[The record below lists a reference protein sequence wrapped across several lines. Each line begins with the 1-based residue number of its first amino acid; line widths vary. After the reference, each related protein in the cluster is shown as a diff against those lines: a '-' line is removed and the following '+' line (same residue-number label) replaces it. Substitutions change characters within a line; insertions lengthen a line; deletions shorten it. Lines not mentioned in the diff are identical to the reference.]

1 MNKLLPTV
9 LLVLLAA
16 GPATAGEQD
25 FTLVNRTGVEI
36 YELYIRP
43 ALAHDWQEDVLS
55 KDTLPDGQEIEIS
68 FDLGEEADH
77 WNIRVVDGDGDA
89 IDWPEVDLTE
99 ISTIVLSFEDGQPM
113 ARYE

>member
-1 MNKLLPTV
+1 MNNLLPTM

-16 GPATAGEQD
+16 GPVMGGEQD

-43 ALAHDWQEDVLS
+43 ASADDWQEDVLS
-55 KDTLPDGQEIEIS
+55 VDTLPDGQEIEIS
-68 FDLGEEADH
+68 FDLEEEADY
-77 WNIRVVDGDGDA
+77 WNIKVVDGEGDS
-89 IDWPEVDLTE
+89 IEWPEVNLTE
-99 ISTIVLSFEDGQPM
+99 ISTIILSFENGLPV